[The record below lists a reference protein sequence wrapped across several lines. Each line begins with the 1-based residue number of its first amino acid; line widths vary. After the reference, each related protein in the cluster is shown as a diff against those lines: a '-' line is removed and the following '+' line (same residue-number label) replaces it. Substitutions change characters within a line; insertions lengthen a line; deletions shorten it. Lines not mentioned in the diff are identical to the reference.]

1 MTHKRSSGSIDYAV
15 SDEAAA
21 YIADAL
27 MELALQFETTHFA
40 QIRRHYQSIT
50 PEGDDDIPGQLD
62 LFGEPP
68 PL

>member
-1 MTHKRSSGSIDYAV
+1 MTHKRSAQSPGYAV

-50 PEGDDDIPGQLD
+50 PTGDDDSRQLD
-62 LFGEPP
+62 MFGKHPP
-68 PL
+68 F